1 MNQVDILRDSIIDKL
16 LTISNKDYLA
26 ALYQLINKSSVE
38 NDKVELTEEQLVMLQ
53 LSEQDILNGN
63 LISQTELDK
72 SDLKWLKEL

>member
-26 ALYQLINKSSVE
+26 ALYQLINISSVE